1 MASNERWWT
10 AFQISAFPRGSSAVI
25 AVQLNTKRNAPIT
38 WLVALVTAS
47 FHTGL
52 LASLQPELVAKSHRA
67 ERQGILVWC

>member
-10 AFQISAFPRGSSAVI
+10 AFKISAFSRGSSAVI

-67 ERQGILVWC
+67 ERGGILVWC

>member
-10 AFQISAFPRGSSAVI
+10 AFQISAFSRGSSVVI

-47 FHTGL
+47 FHTRL
-52 LASLQPELVAKSHRA
+52 LASRSSWRSLTGWSERA
-67 ERQGILVWC
+67 F